1 MNGIEITPAQFEE
14 RRTSG
19 EPIQIVDVRNP
30 WEHEIASIA
39 GDTLIP
45 LHTLAARVQDLDR
58 DRPVVVYC
66 HHGSRSFM
74 ATHALRQAGFDAY
87 SLQGGIDRWA
97 AEIDTKLRRY

>member
-1 MNGIEITPAQFEE
+1 MTGIEITPAELAE
-14 RRTSG
+14 RRKNG
-19 EPIQIVDVRNP
+19 EPLQLVDVRNP
-30 WEHEIASIA
+30 WEHEIAAIE
-39 GDTLIP
+39 GDVLIP

-58 DRPVVVYC
+58 ERPVVVYC

-97 AEIDTKLRRY
+97 SEIDRKMKKY